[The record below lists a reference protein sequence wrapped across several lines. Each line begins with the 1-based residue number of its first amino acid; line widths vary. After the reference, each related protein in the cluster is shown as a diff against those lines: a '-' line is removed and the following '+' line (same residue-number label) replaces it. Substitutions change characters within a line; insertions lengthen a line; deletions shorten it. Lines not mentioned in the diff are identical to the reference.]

1 MVKALA
7 YWNLKEF
14 DEGFAILRQVDSS
27 KVSCPDFFGLFG
39 MLARRIPGQEATAE
53 AAYLRSLEFDPNRP
67 DIYYNLGNL
76 FQKTFPERAIKY
88 YF

>member
-1 MVKALA
+1 MSPGEFRWPMVSRIG
-7 YWNLKEF
+7 LKEF

-39 MLARRIPGQEATAE
+39 MLTRRIPGQEATAE

-67 DIYYNLGNL
+67 DIL
-76 FQKTFPERAIKY
+76 
-88 YF
+88 